1 MGSKIFVNLPVE
13 SLDRAVGFFTK
24 LGYTFNPQFT
34 DANATCMVISED
46 IYVMLLVKPFFKSFI
61 KKDISDAKKATE
73 VIIALTAESRAAV
86 DALMEKALAAGAKE
100 TKEKMDQGF
109 MYQRSFEDLDG
120 HQWESFWMDPA
131 AVQPQQ

>member
-24 LGYTFNPQFT
+24 LGYSFNPQFT

-46 IYVMLLVKPFFKSFI
+46 IYVMLLVKPFFKGFI
-61 KKDISDAKKATE
+61 QKEISDAKKSTE
-73 VIIALTAESRAAV
+73 VIIALTADSRAAV
-86 DALMEKALAAGAKE
+86 DTLMEKALAAGARE

-120 HQWESFWMDPA
+120 HQWESFFMDPA
-131 AVQPQQ
+131 AFQK

>member
-1 MGSKIFVNLPVE
+1 MGTKIFVNLPVE

-46 IYVMLLVKPFFKSFI
+46 IYVMLLVKPFFKTFTP
-61 KKDISDAKKATE
+61 KEVADATKTTE
-73 VIIALTAESRAAV
+73 VLIALSQENRAAV

-100 TKEKMDQGF
+100 TKEKTDMGM
-109 MYQRSFEDLDG
+109 MYQRSFCDLDG
-120 HQWESFWMDPA
+120 HQWEPFWMDPA
-131 AVQPQQ
+131 AVQPQP

>member
-1 MGSKIFVNLPVE
+1 MGTKIFVNLPVE

-24 LGYTFNPQFT
+24 LGYSFNPQFT
-34 DANATCMVISED
+34 DANATCMIISED
-46 IYVMLLVKPFFKSFI
+46 IYAMLLVKPFFKSFI

-131 AVQPQQ
+131 AAQPQQ

>member
-1 MGSKIFVNLPVE
+1 MGTKIFVNLPVE

-34 DANATCMVISED
+34 DANATCMVISEH
-46 IYVMLLVKPFFKSFI
+46 IYAMLLVKPFFKSFI
-61 KKDISDAKKATE
+61 KKEISDATKSTE
-73 VIIALTAESRAAV
+73 VIIALTVDSREAV

-100 TKEKMDQGF
+100 SKEKMDQGF

-120 HQWESFWMDPA
+120 HQWESFWMNPA
-131 AVQPQQ
+131 AVQS

>member
-1 MGSKIFVNLPVE
+1 MGTKIFVNLPVE

-46 IYVMLLVKPFFKSFI
+46 IYAMLLVKPYFKGFI
-61 KKDISDAKKATE
+61 KKEVADATKTTQ
-73 VIIALTAESRAAV
+73 VIIALTVDSRAAV
-86 DALMEKALAAGAKE
+86 DSLLEKALAAGAKE
-100 TKEKMDQGF
+100 SKEKMDQGF

>member
-1 MGSKIFVNLPVE
+1 MGTKIFVNLPVE

-34 DANATCMVISED
+34 DANATCMVISEH
-46 IYVMLLVKPFFKSFI
+46 IYAMLLVKPFFKSFI
-61 KKDISDAKKATE
+61 KKEISDATKSTE
-73 VIIALTAESRAAV
+73 VIIALTVDSREAV

-100 TKEKMDQGF
+100 SKEKMDQGF

-120 HQWESFWMDPA
+120 HQWESFWMNPA
-131 AVQPQQ
+131 AIQS

>member
-1 MGSKIFVNLPVE
+1 MGTKIFVNLPVE

-46 IYVMLLVKPFFKSFI
+46 IYAMLLVKPYFKGFI
-61 KKDISDAKKATE
+61 KKEVADATKTTQ
-73 VIIALTAESRAAV
+73 VIIALTVDSRAAV
-86 DALMEKALAAGAKE
+86 DSLLEKALAAGAKE
-100 TKEKMDQGF
+100 SKEKMDQGF

-120 HQWESFWMDPA
+120 HQWESFWMDPS

>member
-1 MGSKIFVNLPVE
+1 MGTKIFVNLPVE
-13 SLDRAVGFFTK
+13 SLERSVGFFTK

-46 IYVMLLVKPFFKSFI
+46 IYAMLLVKPFFKSFI
-61 KKDISDAKKATE
+61 KKDISDATKATE
-73 VIIALTAESRAAV
+73 VIIALTADSRAAV

-100 TKEKMDQGF
+100 SKEKMDHGF

-131 AVQPQQ
+131 AAAPHA

>member
-1 MGSKIFVNLPVE
+1 MGTKIFVNLPVE
-13 SLDRAVGFFTK
+13 SLERAVGFFTK

-46 IYVMLLVKPFFKSFI
+46 IYAMLLVKPFFKSFI
-61 KKDISDAKKATE
+61 KKEISDATKSTE
-73 VIIALTAESRAAV
+73 VIIALTVDSRAAV

-100 TKEKMDQGF
+100 SKEKMDQGF

-131 AVQPQQ
+131 AVAPQQ